1 MEPIVLY
8 VSPGGASLG
17 LTNDRYNVTPSAA
30 YTYAPAY
37 RRYGHKINA
46 VHFIGPN
53 KPWASLKHRPPG
65 TPNLAQKEA
74 SYDCRSTIRYHA
86 CTLTSRPIPD

>member
-1 MEPIVLY
+1 MSG
-8 VSPGGASLG
+8 SPKREVVESGTDCLLREFPWRQDISDLA
-17 LTNDRYNVTPSAA
+17 NVRYNVTPSAA

-65 TPNLAQKEA
+65 TPNLDKKDA
-74 SYDCRSTIRYHA
+74 SYDCQYIF
-86 CTLTSRPIPD
+86 